1 MKMKQASKLYRTSDY
16 MEWDTMMS
24 LIRRLFRDGEVR
36 MSLLLTCGS
45 FFGLRIS
52 DILTLSWNQLM
63 YDDTFTIYEKKTNK
77 RRVVKINR
85 EAQKHIRDCYNALGI
100 EDDTEKCF
108 LSRKKTVYSTQR
120 INIIFKDIKKKYN
133 LKINNFSTHTM
144 RKSFGRK
151 IFESAGSNASIALM
165 RLSELFNH
173 SNVNI
178 TKTYLGIKEDELLK
192 TYDLLDF

>member
-1 MKMKQASKLYRTSDY
+1 MKQASKLYRTSDY

-24 LIRRLFRDGEVR
+24 LIRKLYKDGEIR

-52 DILTLSWNQLM
+52 DILTLTWNQLI

-85 EAQKHIRDCYNALGI
+85 EAQKHIKDCYKALNI
-100 EDDTEKCF
+100 DEDTEKCF

-120 INIIFKDIKKKYN
+120 INVIFKDIKKKYN

-144 RKSFGRK
+144 RKTMGRRV
-151 IFESAGSNASIALM
+151 FENAGNNASIALM

-178 TKTYLGIKEDELLK
+178 TKIYLGIKQDELLK